1 MSKVSERVDA
11 LWKFATEGD
20 ESLSAVEDTI
30 AALHAVLVTRI
41 FSLLVVCPDV
51 RERLPVRV
59 IGEIKGDDKSGVFGS
74 LMTVEFLT
82 GDDPD
87 CNDEVVITVGD
98 ARGTKH

>member
-1 MSKVSERVDA
+1 MSNVSKRVDA

-20 ESLSAVEDTI
+20 DSLSAVQDTI

-41 FSLLVVCPDV
+41 FSVLVVCPDL

-59 IGEIKGDDKSGVFGS
+59 VGEIGGDKSGVFGS

-87 CNDEVVITVGD
+87 QNDEVVVIDVSAGQ
-98 ARGTKH
+98 GTKH